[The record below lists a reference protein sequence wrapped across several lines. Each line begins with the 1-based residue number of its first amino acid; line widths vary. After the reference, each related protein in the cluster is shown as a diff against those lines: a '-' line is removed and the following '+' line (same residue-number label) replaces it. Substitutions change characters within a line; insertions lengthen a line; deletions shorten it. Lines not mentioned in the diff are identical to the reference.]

1 MFGCLLRSYGCVKS
15 KSEAGLR
22 SERLGGI
29 TGHGFLPSHSGNPK
43 GRPRTRWL
51 LNALKAKVQETGPDG
66 RSIEEQLVDV
76 LVDEAL
82 NGKNR
87 LGALEEIFNR
97 LEGRAHQT
105 LAVSD
110 LTQEIRMK
118 SDAEL
123 EFYLQRDRWPDE
135 AEKQALLEKRDLP
148 PA

>member
-1 MFGCLLRSYGCVKS
+1 MKIRLQDGSRQKQ
-15 KSEAGLR
+15 
-22 SERLGGI
+22 LGGV
-29 TGHGFLPSHSGNPK
+29 TGRGFRPGQSGNPT
-43 GRPRTRWL
+43 GRPRTRGL
-51 LNALKAKVQETGPDG
+51 LNALKAKVQETAPDG

-87 LGALEEIFNR
+87 LPALEEIFNR

-110 LTQEIRMK
+110 LTEEMRTK

-123 EFYLQRDRWPDE
+123 EFYLQHNRWADD

-148 PA
+148 SA

>member
-1 MFGCLLRSYGCVKS
+1 MKTRLRD
-15 KSEAGLR
+15 GLQQKQ
-22 SERLGGI
+22 LGGV
-29 TGHGFLPSHSGNPK
+29 TGLGFRPGCSGNPK
-43 GRPRTRWL
+43 GRPRTRGL
-51 LNALKAKVQETGPDG
+51 LNALKSKVQETGPDG

-76 LVDEAL
+76 LVEEAL

-87 LGALEEIFNR
+87 LPALEEIFNR

-110 LTQEIRMK
+110 LTQEMSTK

-123 EFYLQRDRWPDE
+123 EFHLQHNRWPTDE
-135 AEKQALLEKRDLP
+135 ERPLLLATEAKA